1 MAAEPGSSSRVSG
14 TRLILLALVVLIGL
28 ALFFVLAPRTQ
39 VMIHPE
45 VETRPGA

>member
-14 TRLILLALVVLIGL
+14 TRLVLLALIVLTGL
-28 ALFFVLAPRTQ
+28 VLFFVLAPRTP

-45 VETRPGA
+45 VEAVP

>member
-1 MAAEPGSSSRVSG
+1 MAAEPGSSPRVSG
-14 TRLILLALVVLIGL
+14 TRLILLALVLLTGL

-45 VETRPGA
+45 VEAVP

>member
-14 TRLILLALVVLIGL
+14 TRLVLLALVVLAGL
-28 ALFFVLAPRTQ
+28 TLFFVLAPGTP

-45 VETRPGA
+45 VETVP

>member
-14 TRLILLALVVLIGL
+14 TRLIFLALVLLTGL
-28 ALFFVLAPRTQ
+28 GLFFVLAPRTP

-45 VETRPGA
+45 VETVP